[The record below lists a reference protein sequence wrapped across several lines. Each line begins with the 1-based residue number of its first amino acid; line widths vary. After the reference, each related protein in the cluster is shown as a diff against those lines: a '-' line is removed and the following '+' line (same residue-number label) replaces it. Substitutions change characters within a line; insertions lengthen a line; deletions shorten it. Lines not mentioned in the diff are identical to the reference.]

1 MLSHLRPLQFFR
13 RINKI
18 TTNNLYCFAKEVKK
32 DAGKKDDKAA
42 APAPVVEEPKME
54 QLILKWIQP
63 SHSPLSPS

>member
-1 MLSHLRPLQFFR
+1 MLTHFRHLQLFR
-13 RINKI
+13 RVNRI
-18 TTNNLYCFAKEVKK
+18 TINNLYCFAKEVKK

-42 APAPVVEEPKME
+42 AAAPLVEEPKME